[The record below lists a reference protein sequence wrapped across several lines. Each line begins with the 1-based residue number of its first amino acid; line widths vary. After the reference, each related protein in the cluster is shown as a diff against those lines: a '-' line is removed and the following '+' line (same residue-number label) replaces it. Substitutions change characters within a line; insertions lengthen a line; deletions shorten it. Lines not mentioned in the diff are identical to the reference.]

1 MLCFI
6 FGRIAHGTAD
16 MVSAWERNYRTL
28 LLRHLA
34 SPSSGRTT
42 HSARRRFQSLPP
54 PALGERSHRCL
65 AAFSL
70 GGAICLSGALL
81 CEHCIELR
89 GENPWELGKAH
100 HVILPMTNRDFDGR
114 SGFRHYGR
122 WSFPWRP
129 EDDWGPI
136 TAAVALLVMLLVIL
150 SELIYSGLTV

>member
-1 MLCFI
+1 L
-6 FGRIAHGTAD
+6 ANA
-16 MVSAWERNYRTL
+16 VSRPRASSSFER
-28 LLRHLA
+28 
-34 SPSSGRTT
+34 
-42 HSARRRFQSLPP
+42 
-54 PALGERSHRCL
+54 
-65 AAFSL
+65 
-70 GGAICLSGALL
+70 AICLSGALL